1 MGKHFKLTQNSK
13 KIIKKDEDK
22 IVKIVYDHRPVIK
35 TNPKLIEEFK
45 KNMEIPSLL
54 WDGPTVLPEPPQ

>member
-13 KIIKKDEDK
+13 KIVKKNEDD
-22 IVKIVYDHRPVIK
+22 IVKIVYDHRPIIK

-45 KNMEIPSLL
+45 KNMKIPSLL
-54 WDGPTVLPEPPQ
+54 WDGPTVFKESS